1 MCLWSNCQYARK
13 LILKPRLSY
22 SKSASF
28 PHKNIKMWE
37 MLMLISIFEASFLL
51 NLIFNQL
58 LRSAE
63 SISVSNLSS
72 CFYFLELIVVVLKHG
87 LKLFDTPP
95 IKRRFCVPHPSNL
108 GEPVTA

>member
-1 MCLWSNCQYARK
+1 MGQKYQITCLWSNSQYARK
-13 LILKPRLSY
+13 LISKPRLSY

-37 MLMLISIFEASFLL
+37 MLMCISIFEASFLL

-72 CFYFLELIVVVLKHG
+72 FLLPRTHSGGFE
-87 LKLFDTPP
+87 T
-95 IKRRFCVPHPSNL
+95 
-108 GEPVTA
+108 